1 MSVSFGLFLV
11 RAFLQVFENLKA
23 RQKIEESLFWK
34 QLIKNSLASSFIGST
49 SLYPCKPSVQL
60 LSEFFCS
67 KRYEDILGSFE
78 FTIFLLTQIY
88 SSKVIW
94 HRSTRHVLETHHPGL
109 PAMWMVRKQTEFAS
123 NYRWHEASLIVL
135 HRSKNQL
142 IYVLMQMN
150 VDA

>member
-23 RQKIEESLFWK
+23 RQKS
-34 QLIKNSLASSFIGST
+34 KNLCFGNNSSKIRWLRHSIGST

-88 SSKVIW
+88 SSKVIR

-109 PAMWMVRKQTEFAS
+109 PAMWMERKQTEFAS